1 MKRSLNLILG
11 GLKFPQTL
19 AKISKNSK
27 LENLYQYAL
36 PLITINSNIDENEK
50 TLHISEDTFAI
61 FFGEISP
68 FSNNCNNSNRSS
80 SVFPYKKLK

>member
-19 AKISKNSK
+19 AKIQNWRI
-27 LENLYQYAL
+27 YIQYAL
-36 PLITINSNIDENEK
+36 HLITKNSNIDENER

-68 FSNNCNNSNRSS
+68 FSNNCNNSNLSS